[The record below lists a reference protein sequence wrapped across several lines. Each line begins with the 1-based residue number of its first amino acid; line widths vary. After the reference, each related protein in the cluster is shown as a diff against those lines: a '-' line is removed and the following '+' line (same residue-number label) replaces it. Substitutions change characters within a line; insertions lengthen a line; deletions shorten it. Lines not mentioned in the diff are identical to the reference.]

1 MALINVLDQMEE
13 RNAALQKSIQDKL
26 EKGLYLT
33 DQEIEDYEMTE
44 NDAKLFEAFSKVID
58 GKNVPGF
65 TFKDFLAS
73 PSAKVLIPRVIIGE
87 MRHAADPIYLASKF
101 YKKIRLK
108 NGQAVMFPSIGV
120 MRAHDVAEGQEIPEE
135 TVDWNLAKNSLIH
148 VGKSGVRIQYTDELQ
163 SDLEFDLISIL
174 LQEAGRAMARLKEQK
189 AFDEWQRHG
198 WTVFDNS
205 LRTNIP
211 EAGTTGLDFY
221 GNLNDTMSID
231 DLLDLIIAVYNNEY
245 TPTDLIMHPLVWTV
259 FARNGLTGSLTAPFE
274 RETKREMPNAQF
286 QLGPE
291 SIQGRLPFAFNVN
304 LSPFAPIDKTSKT
317 FDLFCVDANNV
328 GVQIVKDDLK
338 TEEFR
343 DPARDL
349 NNVKVIER
357 YGFGTY
363 NQGRAIC
370 SAKNISM
377 ARSFAKPERIIDL
390 AATLTQ
396 DQLDNI
402 GGKH

>member
-1 MALINVLDQMEE
+1 MALINILDQMEQA
-13 RNAALQKSIQDKL
+13 NAQIQDELQKKL
-26 EKGLYLT
+26 KNGQNLT
-33 DQEIEDYEMTE
+33 DAELDQYQLTED
-44 NDAKLFEAFSKVID
+44 DQKVFKAFGDVLD

-65 TFKDFLAS
+65 NFKDFLAS
-73 PSAKVLIPRVIIGE
+73 PSAKVLIPRVIIGT
-87 MRHAADPIYLASKF
+87 MRQAADPVYLASKF

-135 TVDWNLAKNSLIH
+135 TVDWQLHKNSLIH
-148 VGKSGVRIQYTDELQ
+148 VGKSGVRIQYSDELQ
-163 SDLEFDLISIL
+163 SDLEFDLISVL

-189 AFDEWQRHG
+189 AFDEWLRHG

-205 LRTNIP
+205 LRARMP
-211 EAGTTGLDFY
+211 EAGTTGLDFQ

-231 DLLDLIIAVYNNEY
+231 DLLDIIIAVYNNEY

-259 FARNGLTGSLTAPFE
+259 FARNGLTGSLTAPFD

-286 QLGPE
+286 KLGPE
-291 SIQGRLPFAFNVN
+291 SIQGRLPFSFNVN
-304 LSPFAPIDKTSKT
+304 LSPFAPIDRVGKT
-317 FDLFCVDANNV
+317 FDMFCVDANNV
-328 GVQIVKDDLK
+328 GVQIVKDELK

-343 DPARDL
+343 DPSRDL

-363 NQGRAIC
+363 NEGRAIC

-377 ARSFAKPERIIDL
+377 AKSYATPERTIIL
-390 AATLTQ
+390 NQ
-396 DQLDNI
+396 
-402 GGKH
+402 

>member
-1 MALINVLDQMEE
+1 MALINILDQMEQA
-13 RNAALQKSIQDKL
+13 NASLQKELQDKL
-26 EKGLYLT
+26 QKGMALT
-33 DQEIEDYEMTE
+33 DAEIDQYQLTEDDT
-44 NDAKLFEAFSKVID
+44 KVFKAFGDVLD
-58 GKNVPGF
+58 GKVVPGF
-65 TFKDFLAS
+65 NFKDFLAS
-73 PSAKVLIPRVIIGE
+73 PSAKVLIPRVIIGT
-87 MRHAADPIYLASKF
+87 MRQAADPVYLASKF
-101 YKKIRLK
+101 FKKIRLK

-135 TVDWNLAKNSLIH
+135 TVDWQLHKNSLIH
-148 VGKSGVRIQYTDELQ
+148 VGKSGVRIQYSDELQ
-163 SDLEFDLISIL
+163 SDLEFDLISVL

-189 AFDEWQRHG
+189 AFDEWLRHG

-205 LRTNIP
+205 LRSKIP
-211 EAGTTGLDFY
+211 EAGTTGLDFD

-231 DLLDLIIAVYNNEY
+231 DLLDIIIAVYNNEY

-259 FARNGLTGSLTAPFE
+259 FARNGLTGSLTAPFD

-286 QLGPE
+286 KLGPE
-291 SIQGRLPFAFNVN
+291 SIQGRLPFSFNVN
-304 LSPFAPIDKTSKT
+304 LSPFAPIDRVAKT
-317 FDLFCVDANNV
+317 FDIFCVDANNV

-343 DPARDL
+343 DPSRDL

-363 NQGRAIC
+363 NEGRAIC

-377 ARSFAKPERIIDL
+377 AKSYATPERAII
-390 AATLTQ
+390 
-396 DQLDNI
+396 LDR
-402 GGKH
+402 KP

>member
-1 MALINVLDQMEE
+1 MALLTILDQMNE
-13 RNAALQKSIQDKL
+13 RNAAIQKTIQDKL
-26 EKGLYLT
+26 VKGLDLT
-33 DQEIEDYEMTE
+33 DAEIESYQLTE
-44 NDAKLFEAFSKVID
+44 DDKKVFDAFGNMLD
-58 GKNVPGF
+58 GKSIPGF

-73 PSAKVLIPRVIIGE
+73 PSAKVLIPRVIIGT
-87 MRHAADPIYLASKF
+87 MRTAADPVYLASKF

-135 TVDWNLAKNSLIH
+135 TIDWQLHKNSLIH

-189 AFDEWQRHG
+189 AFDEWMRHG
-198 WTVFDNS
+198 WTVFDNAQ
-205 LRTNIP
+205 RAKFP
-211 EAGTTGLDFY
+211 EAGTTGLDFE

-231 DLLDLIIAVYNNEY
+231 DLLDLIICVYNNEY

-259 FARNGLTGSLTAPFE
+259 FARNGLTGSLTAPYDKDV
-274 RETKREMPNAQF
+274 KREMPNAQF
-286 QLGPE
+286 KLGPE
-291 SIQGRLPFAFNVN
+291 SIQGRIPFAFNVN
-304 LSPFAPIDKTSKT
+304 LSPFAPIDKAAKR
-317 FDLFCVDANNV
+317 FDMFCVDANNV

-349 NNVKVIER
+349 NNVKVVER

-363 NQGRAIC
+363 NEGRAIC

-377 ARSFAKPERIIDL
+377 ARSYAQPERVITI
-390 AATLTQ
+390 Q
-396 DQLDNI
+396 
-402 GGKH
+402 K